1 MSTVVGMRAGGG
13 PGPLTIRVGVHW
25 AELDSFGHVNNS
37 RYFTWFESARMALF
51 ERIGL
56 PLVAGADH
64 APILARAT
72 CDFLRPVHW
81 PADIE
86 VRVTVPRLGNTSFT
100 TAYEA
105 VRVDLAEPETV
116 AKGEGIVVLVDAE
129 GRPLPL
135 PPTLRQALA
144 AHG

>member
-1 MSTVVGMRAGGG
+1 MSTTVGMHAGRGH
-13 PGPLTIRVGVHW
+13 GPLTIRVGVHW

-81 PADIE
+81 PAEIE

-129 GRPLPL
+129 GRPLQL
-135 PPTLRQALA
+135 PQTLREALA

>member
-1 MSTVVGMRAGGG
+1 MADGSKGVA
-13 PGPLTIRVGVHW
+13 IRFPVAW
-25 AELDSFGHVNNS
+25 AEMDAFGHVNNS

-72 CDFLRPVHW
+72 CDFLRPVRW
-81 PADIE
+81 PAE
-86 VRVTVPRLGNTSFT
+86 VEIRVAVPRLGRSSFT

-105 VRVDLAEPETV
+105 RLIEAGEPQLV
-116 AKGEGIVVLVDAE
+116 ARGEGIVVIVDGE
-129 GRPLPL
+129 GRPTPL
-135 PPTLRQALA
+135 PMPLREALSRF
-144 AHG
+144 GGDTESS